1 MDTNPAQDTSLVTDN
16 VGEKHFVSRAL
27 CESKRRK
34 PNPLNIKVPKLNPC
48 LRNDWVTAAV
58 EHGSLN
64 QKRPFPA
71 GTDPLLSARPP
82 PSVPTASSCSFTSA
96 GSRTRYLRAK
106 SGCGAERR
114 HSAPHPAAH

>member
-16 VGEKHFVSRAL
+16 VGEKRFVSRAL

-71 GTDPLLSARPP
+71 GTDLLLSARPP
-82 PSVPTASSCSFTSA
+82 LSGSSCSFTSA